1 MNKLDKVHSEWMKE
15 FEEKFEIPWYKEY
28 GYNLKYIKSFLATE
42 ISKAYQKGIEFM
54 DDDCDKRIKD
64 AYEKGLN
71 ESKVG
76 ETKRIWYSKG
86 YDTGVNDER
95 QAIVEE
101 CERLIKNIK
110 HDDNWQD
117 YTYNIDPVESSK
129 KSALTSIQD
138 FINKRK

>member
-1 MNKLDKVHSEWMKE
+1 MNKLDKDIEE
-15 FEEKFEIPWYKEY
+15 RFDEKFPIEDFGFDGVVSPKE
-28 GYNLKYIKSFLATE
+28 IKSFIATILAEERHNWESEQASTCYE
-42 ISKAYQKGIEFM
+42 HEQK
-54 DDDCDKRIKD
+54 

-86 YDTGVNDER
+86 FDAGVNDER